1 MKIDDKCSLT
11 VGTDGHAQADE
22 AEQAV
27 DTDCDDAD
35 GDLAGANTVHH
46 CSVLWPQSEGLRK

>member
-46 CSVLWPQSEGLRK
+46 CSVL